1 MIFMWEL
8 NERVY
13 LRGYLSTDGTSA
25 SSIKINYLMKKVH
38 KILNNI
44 LHLENIVLR
53 QESFFNLLCLA

>member
-53 QESFFNLLCLA
+53 QESCFNLLCLA